1 MDFFD
6 EKILELREN
15 ARKEKFSS
23 LETGMYI
30 KNEKVEFERVFLF
43 EDKMSIILPTIL
55 VDMPSNLSHL
65 KYPSELRPQIIKT
78 TLDTTV
84 NFTFSRYDLDIEDT
98 QIKEA
103 AKQSQKMLKQL
114 NPAYIFYELEEKNL
128 TTTTISWFDFK
139 SYAMDGQMYNIMY
152 VTCIEGKLVHGNFN
166 CLYKDMIE
174 WKEAANQI
182 ILSTKDCTR
191 KEE

>member
-55 VDMPSNLSHL
+55 VDMPSNLSRL

-174 WKEAANQI
+174 WKEVANQI

>member
-84 NFTFSRYDLDIEDT
+84 NFTFSRYDLDIEDI

-114 NPAYIFYELEEKNL
+114 NPAYIFYELEEKKL